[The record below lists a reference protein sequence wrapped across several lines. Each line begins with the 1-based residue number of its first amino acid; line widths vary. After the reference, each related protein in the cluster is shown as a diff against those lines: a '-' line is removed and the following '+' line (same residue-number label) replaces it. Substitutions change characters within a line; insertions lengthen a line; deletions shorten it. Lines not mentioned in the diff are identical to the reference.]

1 MSVRGLSY
9 RQLLIIFLTENLAV
23 ITLALILGTAVGLV
37 ATRGTISALNAFNV
51 FGSPPLN
58 MHVVFPL
65 NSMMIIVVS
74 YVLIYAATILPLI
87 IMTRRYS
94 SRLERTVREA

>member
-1 MSVRGLSY
+1 
-9 RQLLIIFLTENLAV
+9 
-23 ITLALILGTAVGLV
+23 
-37 ATRGTISALNAFNV
+37 
-51 FGSPPLN
+51 